1 MPILIFFKKSI
12 FNSELQFSSD
22 FLKLTFVMIWYSL
35 LTEDHRITKNKN
47 VKEKSLVPSGKYF
60 PPSPRAKIVIPPPQG
75 HWTLI
80 KK

>member
-47 VKEKSLVPSGKYF
+47 VKEKSLVPSDKCF
-60 PPSPRAKIVIPPPQG
+60 PQHVTAPPLEQ
-75 HWTLI
+75 
-80 KK
+80 K

>member
-35 LTEDHRITKNKN
+35 LTEDHRIRKNKN

-60 PPSPRAKIVIPPPQG
+60 PQNVTPPLP
-75 HWTLI
+75 
-80 KK
+80 